1 MANSD
6 NAYGVFN
13 KQTKIM
19 YQKQHWAIGTDEDG
33 IKNTGSWNV
42 ISQNFSGNL
51 ETAKNFFLTAEALA
65 CINDNGTQVQFAI
78 TSDGNGL
85 KWTVAF
91 GIKADPSEKP
101 WAEKFTE
108 TKDALISANGWAK
121 SDLLVANTRVPGSG
135 PGGGAK
141 GWFVE
146 DSSDHLF

>member
-19 YQKQHWAIGTDEDG
+19 VQKQHQAD
-33 IKNTGSWNV
+33 GSWNV

-51 ETAKNFFLTAEALA
+51 ATAKNFFLTAEALA

-91 GIKADPSEKP
+91 GTVADASTKS
-101 WAEKFTE
+101 WATKFTE
-108 TKDALISANGWAK
+108 AKDALVSGDGWAK
-121 SDLLVANTRVPGSG
+121 SDLTTDWVHSDEGDT
-135 PGGGAK
+135 GAK
-141 GWFVE
+141 QWFVE

>member
-19 YQKQHWAIGTDEDG
+19 YQKQHQPD
-33 IKNTGSWNV
+33 GSWDV
-42 ISQNFSGNL
+42 ISQSFSGNL
-51 ETAKNFFLTAEALA
+51 ATAKDFFLTAEAQA

-78 TSDGNGL
+78 TGDGNGL

-91 GIKADPSEKP
+91 GTVTNPATKS
-101 WAEKFTE
+101 WATKFTE
-108 TKDALISANGWAK
+108 TKDALTSGNGWAK
-121 SDLLVANTRVPGSG
+121 SALVTDWVIDDDAGNT
-135 PGGGAK
+135 GAK
-141 GWFVE
+141 QWFVE

>member
-19 YQKQHWAIGTDEDG
+19 VQKQHQAD
-33 IKNTGSWNV
+33 GSWNV

-51 ETAKNFFLTAEALA
+51 ATAKNFFLTAEALA

-91 GIKADPSEKP
+91 GTVADASTKS
-101 WAEKFTE
+101 WATKFTE
-108 TKDALISANGWAK
+108 TKDALISGNGWAK
-121 SDLLVANTRVPGSG
+121 SALVTDHVQSDDDRT
-135 PGGGAK
+135 GAK
-141 GWFVE
+141 QWFIE

>member
-19 YQKQHWAIGTDEDG
+19 YQKQHQPDS
-33 IKNTGSWNV
+33 SWDI
-42 ISQNFSGNL
+42 ISQSFSGNL
-51 ETAKNFFLTAEALA
+51 TTAKDFFLTAEAQA

-78 TSDGNGL
+78 TGDGNGL

-91 GIKADPSEKP
+91 GTVADASTKS
-101 WAEKFTE
+101 WATKFTE
-108 TKDALISANGWAK
+108 TKDALVSGNGWAPSALSTDHVP
-121 SDLLVANTRVPGSG
+121 SDDGEG
-135 PGGGAK
+135 PGTGAK
-141 GWFVE
+141 QWFVE

>member
-19 YQKQHWAIGTDEDG
+19 YQKQHQTDS
-33 IKNTGSWNV
+33 SWDV
-42 ISQNFSGNL
+42 ISQSFSGNL
-51 ETAKNFFLTAEALA
+51 TTAKNFFLTAEALA

-91 GIKADPSEKP
+91 GTVADPSAKS
-101 WAEKFTE
+101 WATKFTE
-108 TKDALISANGWAK
+108 TKDALISGNGWAK
-121 SDLLVANTRVPGSG
+121 SALTSDWVLAE
-135 PGGGAK
+135 GGGTGAK
-141 GWFVE
+141 QWFIE